1 MSTVHVNAPDPEA
14 APVSLLERA
23 VRRTLEEEGREEG
36 EISVTLLPDDEI
48 RAMNREHRGED
59 RTTDVLAFAL
69 HGEDEAPL
77 GDVYVGVEQARR
89 QAREAGV
96 GWAEELV
103 RLAIHG
109 TLHVLGWDHPEGEE
123 RDGSPMFRR
132 QEELV
137 GKVLGSA
144 RGTS

>member
-1 MSTVHVNAPDPEA
+1 LSTVHVNAPDPEA

>member
-1 MSTVHVNAPDPEA
+1 
-14 APVSLLERA
+14 